1 MFVKNILYVW
11 NIAIVISLCNLS
23 ILSLVAMDIEKNGI
37 KSAYGIRR
45 PHGHN
50 QHNRD
55 IDITVATLKTD
66 KSVIKKYITD
76 RVANDIKKAKR
87 WGKGMAKAFG
97 GITGYVFDAIPFEFF
112 ADNASIDEAFDH
124 LEEGAKYIKDLKDAF
139 KKNIMSSK
147 KKVNQSQLAEFIYGH
162 LVDKLTVTDAQR
174 ALLKREPLK
183 MDELVRKGIVKRSEY
198 MYYTLLNFVVRYY
211 LEQEVKNR

>member
-1 MFVKNILYVW
+1 MSIEKTLCVW

-23 ILSLVAMDIEKNGI
+23 MVAMDAEKSGI

-45 PHGHN
+45 PHAHN

-55 IDITVATLKTD
+55 IDVTVATLKTD
-66 KSVIKKYITD
+66 KLVIRKYVID
-76 RVANDIKKAKR
+76 RVGNDIKKAKR

-97 GITGYVFDAIPFEFF
+97 GISGYVFDAIPFEFF
-112 ADNASIDEAFDH
+112 TDSASIDEAFNR
-124 LEEGAKYIKDLKDAF
+124 LEEGAKYIKDLKEAF
-139 KKNIMSSK
+139 KKNILGGK
-147 KKVNQSQLAEFIYGH
+147 KKINQSQLAEFIYGH

-174 ALLKREPLK
+174 ALLKKEPIK
-183 MDELVRKGIVKRSEY
+183 MDEFVRKGIVKRSEY

>member
-1 MFVKNILYVW
+1 MSIKKTLYVW

-23 ILSLVAMDIEKNGI
+23 MVAMDTEKNGI

-45 PHGHN
+45 PHAHN

-55 IDITVATLKTD
+55 VDVTVATLKTD
-66 KSVIKKYITD
+66 KLVIRKYVID
-76 RVANDIKKAKR
+76 RVGNDIKKAKR

-97 GITGYVFDAIPFEFF
+97 GISGYVFDAIPFEFF
-112 ADNASIDEAFDH
+112 ADSVSIDEAFNR
-124 LEEGAKYIKDLKDAF
+124 LEEGAKYIKDLKDSF
-139 KKNIMSSK
+139 KKNAMGGK
-147 KKVNQSQLAEFIYGH
+147 KKINQSQLAEFIYGH

-174 ALLKREPLK
+174 ALLKKEPIK
-183 MDELVRKGIVKRSEY
+183 MDEFVRKGIVKRSEY